1 MKALQISRYG
11 TADVLELNQNAPKV
25 QAGKEQVLI
34 EVHAASINPIDWKVR
49 TGYMKDAV
57 PFTMPATLGGDC
69 CGIVA
74 ALGESTSGFK
84 VGDRVYGYASLLSG
98 GSGSFAEF
106 VAAKPGTLAL
116 APRNVG
122 VVEAAA
128 LPLVG
133 ASAVQA
139 LEEHMKLQRGHKI
152 LIHGGAG
159 GIGSLAI
166 QLAKSIGAHVA
177 TTASAED
184 KAYVKEMG
192 ADEVIDYKSEAFEQK
207 LRDLDA
213 VFDTVGG
220 ATTEKS
226 FKVLKKG
233 GTLVSMLGQPD
244 SKLAQQHG
252 ATAIGQLTHVTTEA
266 LQRLA
271 QLVDSGAVKIHVDKV
286 FPLEKAKEAFELL
299 EKGHPRGKVV
309 LQIKP
314 GDR

>member
-1 MKALQISRYG
+1 MKAVQISRYG
-11 TADVLELNQNAPKV
+11 AANVLELNQDAPKAV
-25 QAGKEQVLI
+25 SGKEQVLI

-69 CGIVA
+69 CGVVA
-74 ALGESTSGFK
+74 ALGESVSGFK

-106 VAAKPGTLAL
+106 VAAKSGTLAL

-122 VVEAAA
+122 VVDAAA

-139 LEEHMKLQRGHKI
+139 IGEHIKLQRGQKI

-159 GIGSLAI
+159 GIGSVAI

-184 KAYVKEMG
+184 KAYVKELG
-192 ADEVIDYKSEAFEQK
+192 ADEVIDYKSEAFEEK
-207 LRDLDA
+207 FHDLDA

-220 ATTEKS
+220 PTTEKS
-226 FKVLKKG
+226 FKVLKKE
-233 GTLVSMLGQPD
+233 GTLVTMLGQPD
-244 SKLAQQHG
+244 AGLAEQHG
-252 ATAIGQLTHVTTEA
+252 VMAIGQLTHVTTEV
-266 LQRLA
+266 LKRLA
-271 QLVDSGAVKIHVDKV
+271 QLVDTGAVKVHIHKV
-286 FPLEKAKEAFELL
+286 FPLDQVKEAFELV
-299 EKGHPRGKVV
+299 ENGRPRGKVV
-309 LQIKP
+309 LQIKR
-314 GDR
+314 G

>member
-1 MKALQISRYG
+1 MKAVQISQYG
-11 TADVLELNQNAPKV
+11 AANVLELNQNAPKAV
-25 QAGKEQVLI
+25 SGKEQVLI

-69 CGIVA
+69 CGVVA
-74 ALGESTSGFK
+74 ALGESASGFK

-106 VAAKPGTLAL
+106 AAAKSGTLAL
-116 APRNVG
+116 APRNAG
-122 VVEAAA
+122 VVDAAA

-139 LEEHMKLQRGHKI
+139 IDDHIELQRGQKI

-159 GIGSLAI
+159 GIGSVAI

-177 TTASAED
+177 TTASGED
-184 KAYVKEMG
+184 KAYVKELG
-192 ADEVIDYKSEAFEQK
+192 ADEVINYKSEAFEEK
-207 LRDLDA
+207 FHDLDA

-220 ATTEKS
+220 PTTEKS

-233 GTLVSMLGQPD
+233 GTLVTMLGQPD
-244 SKLAQQHG
+244 AGLAEQHG
-252 ATAIGQLTHVTTEA
+252 VTAIGQLTHVTTEV
-266 LQRLA
+266 LKRLA
-271 QLVDSGAVKIHVDKV
+271 QLVDTGAVKVHIHKV
-286 FPLEKAKEAFELL
+286 FPLDQVKEAFELV
-299 EKGHPRGKVV
+299 ENGRPRGKVV
-309 LQIKP
+309 LQIKR
-314 GDR
+314 G